1 MKTRMNYKEAE
12 PRVYE
17 SMLTLERQVK
27 AFGLEPILVEL
38 IKIRVSQLNGC
49 GYCLSMHCR
58 DARRLGE
65 TNQRLDTLSAWRETT
80 LFTPEEQAVL
90 AFTEE
95 VTQLS
100 QHGVSESTYQ
110 QAEQLLGSQ
119 KLAQITLAI
128 IVINGWN
135 RIALATR
142 MLAQPE

>member
-1 MKTRMNYKEAE
+1 MNYKEAE